1 MKINRALTH
10 VTHVYPVLWILE
22 RYGILFFLISFVFRH
37 LYLQKHLEL
46 LSGVCTEMILLSSI
60 SAKSHFPDSA
70 KIPIIDGKIE
80 KKTSLVRY

>member
-22 RYGILFFLISFVFRH
+22 RYGMLFFFNFFLFSVICTYRSTSNCSV
-37 LYLQKHLEL
+37 
-46 LSGVCTEMILLSSI
+46 VCTEMILLSLI

-80 KKTSLVRY
+80 KKTSLVR